1 MFEIIYSQG
10 NMFVVSL
17 IMGICMGAVYDVL
30 RSIRKN
36 FNHSDMLVGIEDIIY
51 WLFFTWLFIEN
62 IFKYNDGSF
71 RIYIFVVAI
80 TGLVIYKNT
89 ISSGIF
95 KLLNYILYCAKK
107 CVEKPKK
114 MLKNGVK
121 WYKMNISIF
130 RYFKNNKKEKD
141 AFKSSGRGKD
151 EQRER

>member
-1 MFEIIYSQG
+1 
-10 NMFVVSL
+10 MFVVSL
-17 IMGICMGAVYDVL
+17 IMGICMGAVYDML

-36 FNHSDMLVGIEDIIY
+36 FNHSDTLVGIEDIIY

-95 KLLNYILYCAKK
+95 KLLNYILYFVKK

-121 WYKMNISIF
+121 WYKMKVSIF
-130 RYFKNNKKEKD
+130 RHLKNDEKEKD
-141 AFKSSGRGKD
+141 VYQSSGRGKD
-151 EQRER
+151 EQKERKKKVNKKTV